1 MEQTIA
7 DSFFNW
13 IELTKHNLHHRQLLV
28 ISGGEQWAQE
38 TAESAIK
45 RWGLSEVLWCGNRI
59 VEHNHIA
66 IEQFKHYLGQEF
78 EGLVYNAHS
87 GIRANALMAL
97 SGTVCAQGVMIVLCP
112 SFDDWPQ
119 YDDPQNAKKYS
130 YGFTPQKH
138 GSHFI
143 KWLSANFVNDPY
155 VAILSEQQFKPARLD
170 TLPATDVICNK
181 QQRLAIRAIKKA
193 ALGRK
198 NRPLVITADRGRG
211 KTSALGL
218 SSAQL
223 LSANTGKVII
233 TAPNFTMVTTAF
245 EHAQG
250 LLTNASLVHHTLG
263 YKNAQLE
270 FVALDQIIEKFP
282 EAELM
287 LVDEA
292 AAIPTD
298 TLKQICSHYPR
309 VVFSTTIH
317 GYEGSG
323 RGFEIRFKQFLNT
336 HYSGWRSIHINTPM
350 RWYEHDTLEQFWF
363 NTMLMR
369 NHAPTNFESA
379 INNISVEYSM
389 VSQQK
394 LLSSPELLANVFELL
409 VNAHYQTT
417 PDDLNRILD
426 APDQQLYIATANQ
439 QLIAVALLT
448 IEGGQN
454 LHSIAEL
461 IAAGQRRVQGH
472 LAAQSLAYM
481 TGQSS
486 YSTMNYLRVSRIA
499 VNSEYQSRQIGSH
512 LLSFIKQQAQTKE
525 VDFIAV
531 SFGLEQELLKFWTR
545 NKYTLVKLGAKLD
558 ASSGEFSALLVN
570 ALTDK
575 AKSLALQLEKE
586 FGDFLIYQASR
597 NYKHLNSQL
606 IAMMLLNTKNK
617 ELSQSDMIKLDQL
630 INNNRHWDSCELSI
644 KRLLLSMSGTLT
656 SQDFRDYTALVS
668 LFIQNAPQTSVQN
681 NLNLTGKKQLGIFIV
696 KAIESLLASSKS
708 IN

>member
-45 RWGLSEVLWCGNRI
+45 RWGFSEVLWCGNRL

-78 EGLVYNAHS
+78 EGLIYNAHS

-130 YGFTPQKH
+130 YGFMPQKH

-155 VAILSEQQFKPARLD
+155 VAILSDQQFKPAILD
-170 TLPATDVICNK
+170 ALPATEVICK
-181 QQRLAIRAIKKA
+181 HQQKLAIEAIKKTA
-193 ALGRK
+193 HGRK

-218 SSAQL
+218 ASAQL
-223 LSANTGKVII
+223 ISADRGKVII
-233 TAPNFTMVTTAF
+233 TAPNFTMVKNAF

-250 LLTNASLVHHTLG
+250 LLANASLVHQTLE
-263 YKNAQLE
+263 YKNAHLE
-270 FVALDQIIEKFP
+270 FIALDQMVEKCP
-282 EAELM
+282 EAELI

-323 RGFEIRFKQFLNT
+323 RGFEIRFKQYLDT
-336 HYSGWRSIHINTPM
+336 HYSGWRNIHIDTPM
-350 RWYEHDTLEQFWF
+350 RWYERDTLEQFWF
-363 NTMLMR
+363 NTMLMH
-369 NHAPTNFESA
+369 NHGPSNLVGDFND
-379 INNISVEYSM
+379 IPVEYSM

-394 LLSSPELLANVFELL
+394 LLSSPKLLSNVFGLL
-409 VNAHYQTT
+409 VNAHYQTS

-426 APDQQLYIATANQ
+426 APDQQLYVATANH
-439 QLIAVALLT
+439 QLIAVALVT
-448 IEGGQN
+448 IEGGRSLQ
-454 LHSIAEL
+454 SIAEP

-481 TGQSS
+481 TGQSTF
-486 YSTMNYLRVSRIA
+486 STLNYLRISRIA
-499 VNSEYQSRQIGSH
+499 VSSQYQSKQIGSN
-512 LLSFIKQQAQTKE
+512 LLTFIKQQAETRAI
-525 VDFIAV
+525 DFMSV

-545 NKYTLVKLGAKLD
+545 NQYSPVKLGARLD
-558 ASSGEFSALLVN
+558 ASSGEFSALLLN
-570 ALTDK
+570 PLTDK
-575 AKSLALQLEKE
+575 AKSLALQLENE
-586 FGDFLIYQASR
+586 FRDFLIYQASR
-597 NYKHLNSQL
+597 KYKQLNSQL
-606 IAMMLLNTKNK
+606 IAMMLLNTKNQ
-617 ELSQSDMIKLDQL
+617 ELTQSDMIKLDQL
-630 INNNRHWDSCELSI
+630 INKNRHWDSCELSI
-644 KRLLLSMSGTLT
+644 KRLLLSMSGTLS

-668 LFIQNAPQTSVQN
+668 LFIQNAPQTVIQN
-681 NLNLTGKKQLGIFIV
+681 SLNLTGKKQLGIFIG
-696 KAIESLLASSKS
+696 KAVASLLASSKT